1 MTEERVYR
9 RWYLLPAA
17 ALLWNETVYYA
28 GRFLAQGSAHTDM
41 STSLDGL
48 IPFMPWTVT
57 IYVGCF
63 AFWAAVY
70 VACAKR
76 DRAQARRFYLADA
89 LTKGVCL
96 AFFLLLPTTMSRPEA
111 LGGDIWSAAVR
122 LLYEIDE
129 PTNLFPS
136 IHCAVS
142 WLCWAGLRGREDTPR
157 GVRAAA
163 LAQAVLVAA
172 STLTIKQ
179 HVLADAASGILL
191 AELMWQ
197 VSGKRTGSEK
207 IQ

>member
-1 MTEERVYR
+1 M
-9 RWYLLPAA
+9 
-17 ALLWNETVYYA
+17 
-28 GRFLAQGSAHTDM
+28 
-41 STSLDGL
+41 
-48 IPFMPWTVT
+48 
-57 IYVGCF
+57 
-63 AFWAAVY
+63 WAAV
-70 VACAKR
+70 R
-76 DRAQARRFYLADA
+76 SGRRFYLADA

-197 VSGKRTGSEK
+197 VSGRL
-207 IQ
+207 IRQN